1 MQDKYLDEVY
11 DKYSFQSMDDMYASI
26 GYGGITANQILN
38 KLNTLYKSDC
48 KQNETKEFSLSDYKN
63 DGEIEV
69 KGFSNL
75 LTKIAKCCNPLPG
88 DEIIGYISRGN
99 GITIHRKDCE
109 AVKNLEFERLI
120 ECSWHKNDDRD
131 FVGSITMY
139 ALDTNGMIAELTKK
153 LNDEKVN
160 LVGLVAKKRENNKVL
175 VTIQINIKD
184 KLELDNLI
192 NKLKQLSFA
201 IDVYRTAQ

>member
-1 MQDKYLDEVY
+1 MDKYISEL
-11 DKYSFQSMDDMYASI
+11 I
-26 GYGGITANQILN
+26 
-38 KLNTLYKSDC
+38 
-48 KQNETKEFSLSDYKN
+48 SL
-63 DGEIEV
+63 
-69 KGFSNL
+69 
-75 LTKIAKCCNPLPG
+75 
-88 DEIIGYISRGN
+88 
-99 GITIHRKDCE
+99 
-109 AVKNLEFERLI
+109 VKNNDNWKTLLKENPYNLKTI
-120 ECSWHKNDDRD
+120 KECSWHKNDDRD